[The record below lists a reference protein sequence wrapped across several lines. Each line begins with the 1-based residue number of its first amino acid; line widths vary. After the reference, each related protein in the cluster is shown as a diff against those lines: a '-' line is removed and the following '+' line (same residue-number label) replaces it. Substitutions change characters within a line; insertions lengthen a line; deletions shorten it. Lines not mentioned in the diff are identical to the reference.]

1 MTMRSSRRQVT
12 CRKNTSK
19 RRSGGRKGRRRC
31 SRRCFCL
38 GRTSVAAIAS
48 NSSRLARREDQVY
61 DTLDGLEAS
70 LSTAASISNAMAQK
84 SDEPESTE
92 T

>member
-1 MTMRSSRRQVT
+1 MNDDAVKSPPSNLPEEY
-12 CRKNTSK
+12 K
-19 RRSGGRKGRRRC
+19 
-31 SRRCFCL
+31 
-38 GRTSVAAIAS
+38 TSVAAIAS